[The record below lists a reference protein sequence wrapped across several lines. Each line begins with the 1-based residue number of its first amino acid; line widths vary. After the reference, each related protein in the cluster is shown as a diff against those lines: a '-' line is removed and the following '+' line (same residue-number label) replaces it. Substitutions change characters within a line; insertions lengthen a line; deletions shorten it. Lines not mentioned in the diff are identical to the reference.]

1 MGSTD
6 QSARDDQEAARNSRK
21 RRHQPEPDGE
31 HKGGGETEDQRRPV
45 GDASPLDDEGQIFFF
60 VYDMIV
66 AHKASFLSD
75 AAGTGLHAERLGP
88 DHGDQHAAEQGE
100 DEVPRAEGTKRSQ
113 NGPGSADAHEL
124 GVVAGKFVL
133 HLLHLVRA
141 DGSEGAPAKRHEGHG
156 PYGIGESDAGHG
168 VLAEGNAHGLR
179 AETGRHHLVHGRAD
193 ERQPHPRTGPAQGNQ
208 QGDHRTEHGQRR
220 AEGGDGVALAP
231 FNCSRVRPISRL
243 EV

>member
-6 QSARDDQEAARNSRK
+6 QSACDDQEAARNSRK

-60 VYDMIV
+60 LYDMIV

-100 DEVPRAEGTKRSQ
+100 EEG
-113 NGPGSADAHEL
+113 PL
-124 GVVAGKFVL
+124 GT
-133 HLLHLVRA
+133 H
-141 DGSEGAPAKRHEGHG
+141 
-156 PYGIGESDAGHG
+156 
-168 VLAEGNAHGLR
+168 LR
-179 AETGRHHLVHGRAD
+179 AFLS
-193 ERQPHPRTGPAQGNQ
+193 QS
-208 QGDHRTEHGQRR
+208 
-220 AEGGDGVALAP
+220 
-231 FNCSRVRPISRL
+231 CSVSA
-243 EV
+243 